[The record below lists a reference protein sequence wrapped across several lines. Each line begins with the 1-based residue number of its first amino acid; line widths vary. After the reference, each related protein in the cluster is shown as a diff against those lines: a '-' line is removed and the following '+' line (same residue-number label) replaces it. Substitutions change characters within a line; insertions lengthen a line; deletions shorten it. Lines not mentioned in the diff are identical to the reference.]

1 MKLSEAFAKGPQSPP
16 KFNTPTEQI
25 MLKMFKKY
33 EHDILEGIAEHVQN
47 TYGRTM
53 DFKDPEHLTM
63 ALDEVFS
70 VIASEMGYIMDEADK
85 DGMVGEW
92 FEDY

>member
-1 MKLSEAFAKGPQSPP
+1 
-16 KFNTPTEQI
+16 

-33 EHDILEGIAEHVQN
+33 APEILEGIAQYVQN
-47 TYGRTM
+47 THGRTM
-53 DFKDPEHLTM
+53 DFKDPEHLAM

-70 VIASEMGYIMDEADK
+70 VIASEMEYIMDEADK